1 MCRLW
6 VVKGVRGNNTGHDE
20 SRIFPSSQQIKKQP
34 SVLSSN
40 RGVEDVDLGISG
52 SPSVS
57 ICANPETRG
66 VSGTHGYSGNP
77 PVARQAVPRH
87 ENQGTCVQHLAV
99 VGGVEIRLN

>member
-20 SRIFPSSQQIKKQP
+20 SRIFLFPSSQQIKKQP

-66 VSGTHGYSGNP
+66 VSGTHGYLATP
-77 PVARQAVPRH
+77 LLQDRQSLGTRTKVRAYNILPSSAVLR
-87 ENQGTCVQHLAV
+87 
-99 VGGVEIRLN
+99 